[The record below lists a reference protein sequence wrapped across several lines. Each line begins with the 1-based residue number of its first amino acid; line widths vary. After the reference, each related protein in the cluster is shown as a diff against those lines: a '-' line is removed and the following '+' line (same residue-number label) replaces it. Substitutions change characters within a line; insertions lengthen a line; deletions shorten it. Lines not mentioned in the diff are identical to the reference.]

1 MKKLLTIFMS
11 LLLLLAF
18 SMPVMA
24 KTETTTKV
32 KPTQTTGQTNKQVQ
46 QEGNLPANLG
56 AVSLHDLE
64 NLLKPDQQAALLQKL
79 KDIEQK
85 HNVRVV
91 VMTVPEDDKT
101 SKESGIIK
109 FADDTLNKYYRD
121 EAKNNGSIMLMI
133 CPKARKCVVTTDNN
147 MKARITDENGY
158 PAIKEVIREEIKD
171 GKDDYIAACNNY
183 VDKVDELLTY
193 YETEGEPWDP
203 ANEFSIMGLIL
214 GALCSVGLGWLFVQ
228 HLRGNMTNVRHV
240 AQADDYLDR
249 NSVNI
254 TRESDIFQRTSV
266 SRTKRER
273 KSSSSSGGG
282 GRSSSNGGG
291 SFSY

>member
-1 MKKLLTIFMS
+1 MKKILTVFMS

-79 KDIEQK
+79 KGIEQK

-91 VMTVPEDDKT
+91 VMTVPKDDKT
-101 SKESGIIK
+101 GKESGIKK

-121 EAKNNGSIMLMI
+121 EANNNGSIMLMI
-133 CPKARKCVVTTDNN
+133 CPKARKWAVTTDNN
-147 MKARITDENGY
+147 MRARITDENGY
-158 PAIKEVIREEIKD
+158 PAIKDVFLGEIKD
-171 GKDDYIAACNNY
+171 GKDDYNAAFNNY
-183 VDKVDELLTY
+183 ADKVDELLTY

-203 ANEFSIMGLIL
+203 ANEFSFMGLIL

-282 GRSSSNGGG
+282 RSSSNGGG
-291 SFSY
+291 SGSY